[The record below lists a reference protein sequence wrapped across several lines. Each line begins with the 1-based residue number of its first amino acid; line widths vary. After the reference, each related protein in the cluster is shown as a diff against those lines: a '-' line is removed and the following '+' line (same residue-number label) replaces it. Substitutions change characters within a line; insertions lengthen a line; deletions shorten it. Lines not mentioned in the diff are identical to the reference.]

1 MLLNADKKCDIKKD
15 VRLMNVFLYD
25 ISVAALLVRW

>member
-15 VRLMNVFLYD
+15 VHLMSVFLYD
-25 ISVAALLVRW
+25 ISVAALFVRR